1 MTCVTIIYF
10 GKEHSYPLLAADELV
25 HDRIVHLH
33 NYEIS
38 VQGYEQC
45 YNETEQF
52 HFLTTKQE
60 LAKLKE
66 LK

>member
-1 MTCVTIIYF
+1 MTCVTITYL
-10 GKEHSYPLLAADELV
+10 GKEYSYPLLTADELV
-25 HDRIVHLH
+25 NARVIRLH

-45 YNETEQF
+45 YNETEQL
-52 HFLTTKQE
+52 HFLTTKEQ

>member
-1 MTCVTIIYF
+1 MPRVTITYL
-10 GKEHSYPLLAADELV
+10 GKEYPYPLLVADELV
-25 HDRIVHLH
+25 HDRIVRLH

-45 YNETEQF
+45 YNETKQL

-66 LK
+66 LI

>member
-1 MTCVTIIYF
+1 MTRVTIIYL
-10 GKEHSYPLLAADELV
+10 GKEYSYPLLAADELV
-25 HDRIVHLH
+25 NDRIVRLH

-45 YNETEQF
+45 YNETKQL

-66 LK
+66 LV